1 MPPCAPSSHYVTPVN
16 FVTPL
21 SATKWRLLKNW
32 DMSKTINRF
41 INYLEM
47 IVAALLF
54 VAVVIMIIE
63 CLGYL
68 ITSISVGGNFNF
80 DNFLSKLL
88 NLIIGLEFARM
99 LCKHT
104 PGTILEVVLFA
115 TARQLMVSHTS
126 AYATFLGVVSICI
139 IFIIRKYLLPD
150 KEQDHQMGLG
160 G

>member
-1 MPPCAPSSHYVTPVN
+1 
-16 FVTPL
+16 
-21 SATKWRLLKNW
+21 
-32 DMSKTINRF
+32 
-41 INYLEM
+41 M

-63 CLGYL
+63 CLEYL
-68 ITSISVGGNFNF
+68 ITSTAVGESFNF

-115 TARQLMVSHTS
+115 TARQLIVAHTS

-150 KEQDHQMGLG
+150 KEQGQQMGLVLFDKLKKKHTRSSKETDEALSKNQID
-160 G
+160 